1 MNPTLRTALAV
12 VCVLVITF
20 CAIFIVA
27 EVTDRGRIAD
37 LTEQDLY
44 TLSQGTKNIL
54 AKLNQPITLKLYY
67 SRTAARKGPE
77 QIRYWNNYY
86 LYVRDLLEEYA
97 ARSDGKLRLQII
109 DPRPFSD
116 EEEEAIRYGIRRFQ
130 LSEDEAFFFGLA
142 AVTELGKDEVI
153 EFFEPERQEFVEY
166 DVSKTIASLMQRE
179 KRKVGIIADVPIMGT
194 DMSPYMMQMM
204 RMQGRQPEPPWTI
217 VEQLRENYEVTQVKL
232 EEGEHAVPEDTDYLM
247 VVHPKDLD
255 ERTRFAID
263 QFVMKGGKLL
273 VFTDPHCL
281 ADKPQMPM
289 RNQFQAMQHD
299 ASSNLNDLLETW
311 GVKMEPDAVAVDRTL
326 AVTTQMDRTRPPVK
340 FPAYLNLNE
349 ACVNK
354 DIVVT
359 ANLHSLRMLF
369 PGALKKMDAGTE
381 VQPLLRTS
389 AVGNTWTPS
398 SPFELRM
405 PDPEKIRREI
415 SDGTEPV
422 MLAAM
427 ITGKLKTNF
436 PDGIEVEVEEEEE
449 PAADEESEDEAD
461 TSAAEADDAEAQPPK
476 AKAAPKE
483 EAPAKVKEK
492 APAGGPKGEPGDK
505 GEKGPKAKAK
515 APEPKPKA
523 KAKAKA
529 PEPKAKKAEAKEKE
543 EDEPK
548 EEKAEEAEEEPKTR
562 RVEAR
567 KEAAEGAVVL
577 VVADVDMLTDML
589 AYQRTFFGQAQAG
602 DNAPFL
608 VNALDYLSGTEDL
621 IHIRT
626 RGQYSRPFTVVEEIE
641 QRAEK
646 ATAAEVQAIKDK
658 ISKYEKELQQLAGT
672 ATEKN
677 IELLQ
682 SDALRKRRNI
692 EAEIRKAN
700 RQLRKLQAAR
710 REEVEELGASLQW
723 WNMIAAPSI
732 ILLIAIALA
741 IFRWV
746 RAKHYAARRA
756 E

>member
-20 CAIFIVA
+20 CAIFVVA

-54 AKLNQPITLKLYY
+54 GKLNQPITLKLYY

-153 EFFEPERQEFVEY
+153 EFFEPDRQEFVEY

-217 VEQLRENYEVTQVKL
+217 VERLRENYEVTQVKL
-232 EEGEHAVPEDTDYLM
+232 EEGEHAIPEDIDYLM

-281 ADKPQMPM
+281 ADTPQMPM
-289 RNQFQAMQHD
+289 RNRMQAMQHD

-311 GVKMEPDAVAVDRTL
+311 GVEMESGSVAVDRTL
-326 AVTTQMDRTRPPVK
+326 AVTTQMDRSRPPVK

-354 DIVVT
+354 DVVVT

-369 PGALKKMDAGTE
+369 PGVLKKKDAGTE
-381 VQPLLRTS
+381 VQPLLETS
-389 AVGNTWTPS
+389 SVGNTWTPD

-436 PDGIEVEVEEEEE
+436 PDGIEVKVEQESSEQE
-449 PAADEESEDEAD
+449 PAEKAG
-461 TSAAEADDAEAQPPK
+461 AALPK
-476 AKAAPKE
+476 APK
-483 EAPAKVKEK
+483 PKLKI
-492 APAGGPKGEPGDK
+492 GGPKGEPGDK
-505 GEKGPKAKAK
+505 GDKGPKAKPKAK
-515 APEPKPKA
+515 APAKTEAKAPAPKPKA
-523 KAKAKA
+523 KAKPKAPTPKAKA
-529 PEPKAKKAEAKEKE
+529 PEPKAKATAKEA
-543 EDEPK
+543 PK
-548 EEKAEEAEEEPKTR
+548 EEKAEEAKEEPKTR

-646 ATAAEVQAIKDK
+646 ATAAEIQAIKDK

-710 REEVEELGASLQW
+710 REEVEELGSSLQW